1 MAKQTMSAA
10 EAQTFLTKK
19 KPGKMQAQG
28 PTNDSDRVKQV
39 EREIKALWNAHSLLQ
54 CDINKMKADDD

>member
-1 MAKQTMSAA
+1 MAKQTMTPA
-10 EAQTFLTKK
+10 EAQDFLSK

-28 PTNDSDRVKQV
+28 PTNDSDRLKQV

-54 CDINKMKADDD
+54 CDINKMQGKE